1 LINIWLAGMCEPV
14 NPHGHTVYAVVIK
27 KDAVLLQRTIYMGQ
41 GAGKSLHV
49 AEMMAAVAAL
59 EWLDKTPQYQDDHIV
74 VHSNSELVVN
84 LLTRKWQAHEGMYM
98 RYYERAIWL
107 LDYLQPEIEWKLIP
121 AEANQE
127 AIGAC
132 RRLLVEYGAPIRE
145 ELL

>member
-1 LINIWLAGMCEPV
+1 MINIWLAGMCEPV

-27 KDAVLLQRTIYMGQ
+27 KDAVLLQRTIYMGW

-59 EWLDKTPQYQDDHIV
+59 EWLDKNPQYQDDHIV
-74 VHSNSELVVN
+74 VHSNSGLVVN

-98 RYYERAIWL
+98 AYFERAVWL
-107 LDYLQPEIEWKLIP
+107 LDYLRPEIEWKLIP
-121 AEANQE
+121 AEANHE

-132 RRLLVEYGAPIRE
+132 RRLLMEYGVPIRE